1 MNLQKADIIS
11 CGYVLWC
18 ENVQHFVHDFINDII
33 NVGSILADLQRCQ
46 LRKRKCL
53 TNQTEQLVSC
63 GLFTLREDEEKIDV
77 FKIIDD
83 LFSVG
88 VLFTLTIGGPI

>member
-33 NVGSILADLQRCQ
+33 NVGSILADLQRTIAKTKM
-46 LRKRKCL
+46 LE
-53 TNQTEQLVSC
+53 NQTVQLVSC
-63 GLFTLREDEEKIDV
+63 GLITLGEGEEKTNV
-77 FKIIDD
+77 FRIIDD
-83 LFSVG
+83 LFIVG
-88 VLFTLTIGGPI
+88 VYSH